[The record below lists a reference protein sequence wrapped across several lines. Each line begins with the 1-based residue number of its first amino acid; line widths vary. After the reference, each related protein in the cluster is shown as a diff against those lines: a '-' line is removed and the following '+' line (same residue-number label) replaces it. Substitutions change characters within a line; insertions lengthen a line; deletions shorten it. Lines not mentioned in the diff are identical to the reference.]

1 MILCNLAMEIEHI
14 LGTDY
19 LEQAIDACIHE
30 VMDVFY
36 RPELGGIIV
45 ENVDVSGNLVDC
57 FEGRQVTPGH
67 AIEAMW
73 FIMDLGKRLN
83 VRN

>member
-1 MILCNLAMEIEHI
+1 MS
-14 LGTDY
+14 
-19 LEQAIDACIHE
+19 
-30 VMDVFY
+30 FY

-45 ENVDVSGNLVDC
+45 ENVDVDGNLVDC

-73 FIMDLGKRLN
+73 FIMDLGQKAEPTGAHTTSNVNHLN
-83 VRN
+83 NA

>member
-1 MILCNLAMEIEHI
+1 VNGE
-14 LGTDY
+14 
-19 LEQAIDACIHE
+19 
-30 VMDVFY
+30 
-36 RPELGGIIV
+36 
-45 ENVDVSGNLVDC
+45 LVDC

-83 VRN
+83 RPELIEKAKDTALRMYEYGWDKENGGIFYLRKR